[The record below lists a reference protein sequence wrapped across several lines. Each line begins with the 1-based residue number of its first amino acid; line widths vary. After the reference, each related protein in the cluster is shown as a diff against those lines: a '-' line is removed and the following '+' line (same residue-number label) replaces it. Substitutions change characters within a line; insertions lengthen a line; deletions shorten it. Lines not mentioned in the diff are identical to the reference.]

1 MIINMYGILLTK
13 LQKPY
18 RVLVDRFPRIS
29 VDQRSL
35 DLVES
40 LIGVT
45 LDGALGIAKDQA
57 TSVSSIDTSLP
68 ER

>member
-45 LDGALGIAKDQA
+45 LDGALGIAEDQA

>member
-1 MIINMYGILLTK
+1 MYGILLTK